1 MIKWGIF
8 EVGYSYS
15 AVFDNK
21 EDAVKFLASLSNSK
35 NKKISKKI
43 LIVKEVEVDD

>member
-1 MIKWGIF
+1 MLKWGIF

-15 AVFDNK
+15 VVFDK
-21 EDAVKFLASLSNSK
+21 EEDAKKFLASLVNSK

-43 LIVKEVEVDD
+43 WIVKEISSDD